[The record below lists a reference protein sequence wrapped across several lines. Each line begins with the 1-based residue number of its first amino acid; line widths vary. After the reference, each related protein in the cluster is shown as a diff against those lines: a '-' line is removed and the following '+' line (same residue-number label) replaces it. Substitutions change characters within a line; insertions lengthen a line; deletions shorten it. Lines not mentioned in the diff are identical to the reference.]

1 MDMTEFV
8 KKLVQQKVNKPSE
21 IAERLAKEYNLPLTI
36 AERRLDE
43 IVKNDRTLQYIPV
56 VTKGRIGQMYPPG
69 TKIPREWRISY
80 HWEREPE
87 NLQELRM
94 RRSRRY

>member
-21 IAERLAKEYNLPLTI
+21 IAKRIVEEFNLPLTV
-36 AERRLDE
+36 AEQRLDE
-43 IVKNDRTLQYIPV
+43 IVRNDRTLQYIPV
-56 VTKGRIGQMYPPG
+56 VIKGRIGRIYPPG

>member
-1 MDMTEFV
+1 MSMVEFV
-8 KKLVQQKVNKPSE
+8 KKLVKAKVNKPSE
-21 IAERLAKEYNLPLTI
+21 IAKRIAEEYNLPLTI

-43 IVKNDRTLQYIPV
+43 IVEKDRTLQYISV
-56 VTKGRIGQMYPPG
+56 VRKGVIGLLGQ
-69 TKIPREWRISY
+69 PRERRISY

>member
-21 IAERLAKEYNLPLTI
+21 IGKRIAEEYNLPLTI
-36 AERRLDE
+36 AKQKLEE
-43 IVKNDRTLQYIPV
+43 IIENDRTLQYIPV
-56 VTKGRIGQMYPPG
+56 VTNGRIGRIFPLG
-69 TKIPREWRISY
+69 TPIPREWRISY

-87 NLQELRM
+87 NLQKLRM

>member
-1 MDMTEFV
+1 MSMVEFV

-21 IAERLAKEYNLPLTI
+21 IAKRIAEEYNLPLTI

-43 IVKNDRTLQYIPV
+43 IVENDRTLQYIPV
-56 VTKGRIGQMYPPG
+56 VTKGRIGRLYAPG
-69 TKIPREWRISY
+69 EKIPREWRISY

-87 NLQELRM
+87 NLQKLRM

>member
-1 MDMTEFV
+1 MSMVEFV

-21 IAERLAKEYNLPLTI
+21 IAKRIAEEYNLPLTV

-43 IVKNDRTLQYIPV
+43 IVEKDRTLQYIPV
-56 VTKGRIGQMYPPG
+56 VTKGRIGRIFAPG
-69 TKIPREWRISY
+69 TPIPREWRISY

-87 NLQELRM
+87 NLQKLRM

>member
-1 MDMTEFV
+1 MVEFV

-21 IAERLAKEYNLPLTI
+21 IVKRIVEKYSLSLTI
-36 AERRLDE
+36 AEQKLDE
-43 IVKNDRTLQYIPV
+43 IVENDRTLQYIPV
-56 VTKGRIGQMYPPG
+56 VTKGRIGQMYPPR
-69 TKIPREWRISY
+69 TPIPREWRISY

-94 RRSRRY
+94 RRSQRY